1 MASKKDRLSVF
12 ISLVLRHKPE
22 LANITLNSRGY
33 TDVDSLIEG
42 INKTGRYIDLDI
54 LKDIVDSDK
63 KGRYKF
69 NEDMTKIRA
78 NQGHSLDYINL
89 ELESVKPLDILYHG
103 TATKNL
109 DSIMKNGL
117 KKMNRNHVHLSDDLK
132 TASQVGRRHGE
143 LVILEV
149 DSKKM
154 YEDGYEFYLSDNKV
168 WLTDAVPVKY
178 IKVK

>member
-1 MASKKDRLSVF
+1 MNNKNDRLSKF

-33 TDVDSLIEG
+33 ADVNSLIKG
-42 INKTGRYIDLDI
+42 VNKTGRYIDLEI
-54 LKDIVDSDK
+54 LKNIVVSDK

-78 NQGHSLDYINL
+78 NQGHSLDYIDL
-89 ELESVKPLDILYHG
+89 ELEVVKPLDILYHG

-109 DSIMKNGL
+109 DSILKTGL
-117 KKMNRNHVHLSDDLK
+117 NKMNRNHVHLSDNLK
-132 TASQVGRRHGE
+132 TASQVGQRHGE
-143 LVILEV
+143 LVILEINA
-149 DSKKM
+149 KKM
-154 YEDGYEFYLSDNKV
+154 YKDGYEFYLSDNKV
-168 WLTDAVPVKY
+168 WLTDIVPIKY

>member
-1 MASKKDRLSVF
+1 MASKKDKLSKF

-22 LANITLNSRGY
+22 LANIALNSRGY
-33 TDVDSLIEG
+33 ANVDSLIKG

-54 LKDIVDSDK
+54 LKDIVASDK

-78 NQGHSLDYINL
+78 NQGHSLDYIDL
-89 ELESVKPLDILYHG
+89 ELESVKPLDVLYHG

-109 DSIMKNGL
+109 DSILKTGL

-132 TASQVGRRHGE
+132 TASQVGQRHGE

-149 DSKKM
+149 NAKKM

-178 IKVK
+178 IKIK